1 MLKILR
7 SELDRLVKRS
17 DTFWMPKIN
26 PGHKFCIRYAKYL
39 YFDKKGVKNGKL
51 AVFKK
56 IHVTKVEKFP
66 EVY

>member
-1 MLKILR
+1 M
-7 SELDRLVKRS
+7 KRY
-17 DTFWMPKIN
+17 DTCWMPEIN

-39 YFDKKGVKNGKL
+39 YFDKKGVKNRKL

>member
-1 MLKILR
+1 
-7 SELDRLVKRS
+7 
-17 DTFWMPKIN
+17 MPEIN

-39 YFDKKGVKNGKL
+39 YFDKKKGVKNRKL
-51 AVFKK
+51 AVFEK

>member
-1 MLKILR
+1 MIHFGCPK
-7 SELDRLVKRS
+7 STQDTNFVK
-17 DTFWMPKIN
+17 
-26 PGHKFCIRYAKYL
+26 RYAKYL
-39 YFDKKGVKNGKL
+39 YFDKKGVKNRKL